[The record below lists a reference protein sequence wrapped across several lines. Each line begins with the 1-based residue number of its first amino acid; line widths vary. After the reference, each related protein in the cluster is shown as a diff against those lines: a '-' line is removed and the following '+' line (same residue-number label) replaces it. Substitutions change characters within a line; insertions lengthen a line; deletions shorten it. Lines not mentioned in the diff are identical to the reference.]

1 MRSIATDGITARF
14 VGLSVCPSVCLPVGH
29 ARETCKSGQTDRD
42 AVRDIESGL
51 PYRNHVLDGGPDL
64 PSDGAIWRGTWRSV
78 VKYRNS
84 VVCAKTAEPIEMQ
97 FGMLSRVRPCIRWG

>member
-42 AVRDIESGL
+42 AVRDIESGW
-51 PYRNHVLDGGPDL
+51 PYRNHVLDGVQISHPTG
-64 PSDGAIWRGTWRSV
+64 
-78 VKYRNS
+78 
-84 VVCAKTAEPIEMQ
+84 Q
-97 FGMLSRVRPCIRWG
+97 FGGERGGPL